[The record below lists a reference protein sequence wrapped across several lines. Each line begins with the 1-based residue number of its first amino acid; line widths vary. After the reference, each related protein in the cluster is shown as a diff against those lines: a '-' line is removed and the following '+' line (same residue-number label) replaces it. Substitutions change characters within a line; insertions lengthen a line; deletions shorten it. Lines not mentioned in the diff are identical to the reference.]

1 MRKPTEQVTEH
12 IPSKSSFKIIA
23 LIIGGVI
30 GVAHIGVLGHLI
42 NASNTIKY
50 PIINLPDGKYS
61 SYNVQ
66 VGKDGYKIEYRAN
79 DPKVLTSERSMN
91 SDKDRRGLFG
101 GGSEQRNEYRRDEYT
116 AEGYRNMQGGG
127 EIEITSVEK
136 QSEELKN
143 QWEKEEEPQTVIE
156 STPSEVDGLDNIR
169 ITNQAFVPDPWD
181 SDWNDVFINHKMWYK
196 DESGIKTSN

>member
-1 MRKPTEQVTEH
+1 MRKSTEQVTEYV
-12 IPSKSSFKIIA
+12 PSKSPFKIVA
-23 LIIGGVI
+23 LVIGGVI

-91 SDKDRRGLFG
+91 LDKNRRGLFG

-127 EIEITSVEK
+127 EINAEGKSAKDIECIVADAGARSQGAMAGTSIAAGAIIPAVANIPYIGWLASGWALILGQK
-136 QSEELKN
+136 
-143 QWEKEEEPQTVIE
+143 VG
-156 STPSEVDGLDNIR
+156 SEVGSEVGSV
-169 ITNQAFVPDPWD
+169 F
-181 SDWNDVFINHKMWYK
+181 NDC
-196 DESGIKTSN
+196 

>member
-1 MRKPTEQVTEH
+1 MRKSTEQVTEYV
-12 IPSKSSFKIIA
+12 PSKSPFKIVA
-23 LIIGGVI
+23 LVIGGVI
-30 GVAHIGVLGHLI
+30 GIAHIGVLGHLI

-91 SDKDRRGLFG
+91 LDKDRRGLFG

-127 EIEITSVEK
+127 EINAEGKSAKDIECIVADAGARSQGAMAGTSIAAGAIIPAVANIPYIGWLASGWALILGQK
-136 QSEELKN
+136 
-143 QWEKEEEPQTVIE
+143 VG
-156 STPSEVDGLDNIR
+156 SEVGSEVGSV
-169 ITNQAFVPDPWD
+169 F
-181 SDWNDVFINHKMWYK
+181 NDC
-196 DESGIKTSN
+196 

>member
-1 MRKPTEQVTEH
+1 MRKSTEQVTEYV
-12 IPSKSSFKIIA
+12 PSKSPFKIVA
-23 LIIGGVI
+23 LVIGGVI
-30 GVAHIGVLGHLI
+30 GIAHIGVLGHLI

-91 SDKDRRGLFG
+91 LDKNRRGLFG

-127 EIEITSVEK
+127 EINAEGKSAKDIECIVADAGARSQGAMAGTSIAAGAIIPAVANIPYIGWLASGWALILGQK
-136 QSEELKN
+136 
-143 QWEKEEEPQTVIE
+143 VG
-156 STPSEVDGLDNIR
+156 SEVGSEVGSV
-169 ITNQAFVPDPWD
+169 F
-181 SDWNDVFINHKMWYK
+181 NDC
-196 DESGIKTSN
+196 

>member
-1 MRKPTEQVTEH
+1 MRKSTEQVTEYV
-12 IPSKSSFKIIA
+12 PSKSPFKIVA
-23 LIIGGVI
+23 LVIGGVI
-30 GVAHIGVLGHLI
+30 GIAHIGVLGHLI

-91 SDKDRRGLFG
+91 LDKNRRGLFG

-127 EIEITSVEK
+127 EINAEGKSAK
-136 QSEELKN
+136 D
-143 QWEKEEEPQTVIE
+143 IE
-156 STPSEVDGLDNIR
+156 CIVADAGARTQGAMAGSAIAAGAIVPAVVNIPYIGWLAGGWALLLGQKAGETIGSEVGS
-169 ITNQAFVPDPWD
+169 AF
-181 SDWNDVFINHKMWYK
+181 NDC
-196 DESGIKTSN
+196 